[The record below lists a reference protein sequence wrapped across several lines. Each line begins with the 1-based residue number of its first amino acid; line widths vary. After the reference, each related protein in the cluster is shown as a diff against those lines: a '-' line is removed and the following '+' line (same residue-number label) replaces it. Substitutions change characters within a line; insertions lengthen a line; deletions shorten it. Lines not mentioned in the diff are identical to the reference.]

1 VCRVMLSVEETGR
14 GVLAASSHPAAAQ
27 SVILTLS
34 APHTPE
40 ARIPQ
45 RDPGG
50 DLAETEKP
58 AAEAETGRTT
68 VQG

>member
-1 VCRVMLSVEETGR
+1 MLSVEETGR

-45 RDPGG
+45 RG
-50 DLAETEKP
+50 DLAEVEKP